1 MTFDYYQIN
10 MFLWLYYQS
19 NIDITM
25 IKILSKVTIN
35 LMDMYILHKE
45 ELTFIYLKKG
55 TYKLI

>member
-1 MTFDYYQIN
+1 MTFDYYKIN

-35 LMDMYILHKE
+35 LLDMYILHKE
-45 ELTFIYLKKG
+45 ELTFLFI
-55 TYKLI
+55 